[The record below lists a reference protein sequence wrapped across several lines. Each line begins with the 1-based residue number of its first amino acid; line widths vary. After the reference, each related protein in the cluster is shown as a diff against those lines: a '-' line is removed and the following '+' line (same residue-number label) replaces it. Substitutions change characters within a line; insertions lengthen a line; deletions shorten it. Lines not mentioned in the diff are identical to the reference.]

1 MNPVLESTVLSMT
14 EQTEIMNLS
23 CVSFFQERGLGFLK
37 KKILGGFFIFFKKK
51 VFKNFIFFI

>member
-37 KKILGGFFIFFKKK
+37 KKILGGFFIFF
-51 VFKNFIFFI
+51 